1 MEKEFR
7 KIQKLILKHKSFFL
21 AGHVNPDGDTL
32 GSMLALSS
40 VLKRMG
46 KKVYM
51 FSNDPIPENLSFLPK
66 VKTIKI
72 GKIPKTVYDVM
83 ILLESSTPK
92 RAGDLKNMHKKVK
105 VLINIDHHKTSQK
118 FGDINIIDGTYAST
132 AGIIYR
138 LFYSMKVKI
147 TKSEAICLYTGI
159 VTDTGRFHYPATN
172 SRTHEVVARLLQTGF
187 NFSRINDLLFST
199 KSYRALKLLG
209 KALSSME
216 LAFSDKAA
224 FLRLTNNDFKETNA
238 SSEHAES
245 VINHGMMIPGV
256 KISVLFRQE
265 ANQVS
270 ITFRSKGNFDVS
282 ALAKKLGGG
291 GHKHAA
297 GCKSNL
303 SLDVIEKKVREEV
316 SKNLKK

>member
-1 MEKEFR
+1 MEKELR
-7 KIQKLILKHKSFFL
+7 KIQNLIHKHKTFFL
-21 AGHVNPDGDTL
+21 AGHINPDGDTL

-46 KKVYM
+46 KRVYL
-51 FSNDPIPENLSFLPK
+51 FSNDPIPANLSFLPK

-72 GKIPKTVYDVM
+72 GKIPKASYDVM

-92 RAGDLKNMHKKVK
+92 RAGDLKNMDKKVK
-105 VLINIDHHKTSQK
+105 VLVNIDHHKTSER
-118 FGDINIIDGTYAST
+118 FGDINIIDNASAST
-132 AGIIYR
+132 AEIIYR

-147 TKSEAICLYTGI
+147 TKSEAISLYTGI

-172 SRTHEVVARLLQTGF
+172 PRTLEIAARLLQTGF
-187 NFSRINDLLFST
+187 DFSRINDLLFST
-199 KSYRALKLLG
+199 RAYKALKILARALL
-209 KALSSME
+209 SME

-224 FLRLTNNDFKETNA
+224 FMRLTNADFKETNA
-238 SSEHAES
+238 SSEHTES
-245 VINHGMMIPGV
+245 VINHGMMVPGV

-265 ANQVS
+265 ANRVS
-270 ITFRSKGNFDVS
+270 ITFRSKGNIDVS
-282 ALAKKLGGG
+282 ALAKKFGGG

-303 SLDVIEKKVREEV
+303 SLIAIEKQIRQEV
-316 SKNLKK
+316 SKILKK

>member
-1 MEKEFR
+1 MEKELR
-7 KIQKLILKHKSFFL
+7 KIRNLIHKHKSFFL
-21 AGHVNPDGDTL
+21 AGHINPDGDTL
-32 GSMLALSS
+32 GSMLAFSS

-51 FSNDPIPENLSFLPK
+51 FSNDPIPENLRFLPK

-72 GKIPKTVYDVM
+72 AKIPKSAYDVM

-92 RAGDLKNMHKKVK
+92 RAGDLKNMDKKVK
-105 VLINIDHHKTSQK
+105 VLVNIDHHKTSQN
-118 FGDINIIDGTYAST
+118 FGDINIIDNASAST
-132 AGIIYR
+132 AEIIYR
-138 LFYSMKVKI
+138 LFYNMKVKI

-172 SRTHEVVARLLQTGF
+172 PRTLEIAARLLQTGF
-187 NFSRINDLLFST
+187 DFSRINDLLFS
-199 KSYRALKLLG
+199 SRAFRALKILG
-209 KALSSME
+209 KALLSME

-224 FLRLTNNDFKETNA
+224 FLRLTNADFKETNTT
-238 SSEHAES
+238 SEHTES
-245 VINHGMMIPGV
+245 IINHGMMVPGV

-265 ANQVS
+265 ANRVT
-270 ITFRSKGNFDVS
+270 ITFRSKGNIDVS
-282 ALAKKLGGG
+282 ALAKKFGGG

-303 SLDVIEKKVREEV
+303 SLDSIEKKIRKEV
-316 SKNLKK
+316 SKILKK